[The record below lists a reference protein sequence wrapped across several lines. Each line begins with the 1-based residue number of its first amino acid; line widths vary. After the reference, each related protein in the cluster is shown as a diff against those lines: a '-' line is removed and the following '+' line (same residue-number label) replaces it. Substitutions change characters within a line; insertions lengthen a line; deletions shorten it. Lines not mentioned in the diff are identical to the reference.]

1 MFFSNIHC
9 ESFYYKINIFLTYMY
24 TGGRCAVYR
33 HFELLETE
41 GASVDFQTIKYIR
54 LCQLNAEKY
63 GQIW

>member
-1 MFFSNIHC
+1 
-9 ESFYYKINIFLTYMY
+9 MY